1 MKQYPKEYFE
11 FAKDRDY
18 MHDKPLKT
26 KQLTY
31 FQDAMVRF
39 GKNKYN
45 VIATTILAILIIMS
59 IFVPIFTPQRYYTE
73 TNDKLITLPPRVP
86 FLEKFGIMDG
96 SIHVEGQTIDY
107 DTIDPETGLGYPTV
121 GFCKEFID
129 FDTLENYIQF
139 GNDKKPQFIGGFN
152 ELYVDT
158 GKERFSIVSNEELSF
173 NDTSTLEI
181 SINDI
186 YTTGQLEV
194 YYSPVPADQIR
205 DMYTSWD
212 ELTLLATLDAD
223 GVHQINLSAFNLS
236 SGYLVLSH
244 NIGQEN
250 PDSSQFIS
258 LEYIKHTYV
267 SQDETVEELFEGYS
281 LAIFD
286 MFALDETTENGR
298 YNRKDSYRILSSF
311 RYDKYGE
318 LLADQYAIIGDEEYM
333 QILEDNPGMEES
345 ITIISDTEWTFDDGY
360 PLTGVIDVDSIKIGL
375 TTYTN
380 YHVMMNG
387 MYELGIDKEP
397 YFYFGTDTL
406 GMDLFSLIFLG
417 LRTSLILGFIATFTN
432 TFFGII
438 WGAISGYYGGQVDIL
453 MERFI
458 DIWGSFPQITM
469 IGIITSI
476 IGTGFWALYIFLVY
490 DGWIG
495 AARITRMQFYRF
507 KNREYVLAARTLGA
521 SDLRIIFKHI
531 LPNALGT
538 IVTRMILAIPSVI
551 FLELNLSYLGFGL
564 GTGQK
569 IPFGPIELT
578 GTSIGIILKNGTSQ
592 IFVGNLW
599 MIVYPALIVSILM
612 ITFNMFGNALRDA
625 LNPQLRGN

>member
-1 MKQYPKEYFE
+1 MKTYPKDYFE
-11 FAKDRDY
+11 IATAKDF
-18 MHDKPLKT
+18 MKDKPLQT

-31 FQDAMVRF
+31 FQDAMSRF

-45 VIATTILAILIIMS
+45 VVASIILLTLVLMS
-59 IFVPIFTPQRYYTE
+59 ILVPTFTNPKYYTE

-86 FLEKFGIMDG
+86 LLEKFGIMDG
-96 SIHVEGQTIDY
+96 KKLVEDQVIDY
-107 DTIDPETGLGYPTV
+107 DTIDPETGLGYPSQYN
-121 GFCKEFID
+121 KDFID
-129 FDTLENYIQF
+129 FDTLTNTVQY
-139 GNDKKPQFIGGFN
+139 GTDKKPQFIGGYNMLF
-152 ELYVDT
+152 VD
-158 GKERFSIVSNEELSF
+158 KNKLRFSIMNREIMNF
-173 NDTSTLEI
+173 NDTSELEI
-181 SINDI
+181 GINDI
-186 YTTGQLEV
+186 NTTGVLEV
-194 YYSPVPADQIR
+194 YYSPFDALTIADNVS
-205 DMYTSWD
+205 SWD
-212 ELTLLATLDAD
+212 DLTLIGTIDSYGAHTFD
-223 GVHQINLSAFNLS
+223 LS
-236 SGYLVLSH
+236 SYNFAPGYIILSH
-244 NIGQEN
+244 KFDSPNT
-250 PDSSQFIS
+250 DSSQYVT
-258 LEYIKHTYV
+258 LDWVKHTYI
-267 SQDETVEELFEGYS
+267 SNGEKIEQNFQGYDLS
-281 LAIFD
+281 LFD
-286 MFALDETTENGR
+286 MFALDQDAENGR
-298 YNRKDSYRILSSF
+298 YNRIEAKRILATF
-311 RYDKYGE
+311 EYDVYADV
-318 LLADQYAIIGDEEYM
+318 LADSHAIIGKEEYDE
-333 QILEDNPGMEES
+333 ILAANPGMEES
-345 ITIISDTEWTFDDGY
+345 IVQISDTEWTFGEGY
-360 PLTGVIDVDSIKIGL
+360 PLTSVTAVDSINIPGQE
-375 TTYTN
+375 TFYN
-380 YHVMMNG
+380 YHVMMSG
-387 MYELGIDKEP
+387 MYELGLDKQP
-397 YFYFGTDTL
+397 YFLFGTDTL
-406 GMDLFSLIFLG
+406 GMDLFSQIFLG
-417 LRTSLILGFIATFTN
+417 LRTSLILGVIATLTN

-438 WGAISGYYGGQVDIL
+438 WGAISAYYGGQTDIL

-521 SDLRIIFKHI
+521 SDLRIIFVHI

-569 IPFGPIELT
+569 IPFGPITLT

-599 MIVYPALIVSILM
+599 MIVYPAIIVSILM